1 MKRFLIAFGFACIS
15 SASAEEPQKLLD
27 ALRAE
32 LKAEIAALPKKASPE
47 EKQRNFQMESM
58 LSQTLPEGERISIE
72 EQPQLLTTLR
82 QLQVYSHS
90 KKVDELCV
98 ALIAELRERSAKA
111 AKDLQETFA
120 TTVHD
125 ALTKGFDAQSAKD
138 LDAPLAALG
147 SLKKLVQVQEYRSQG
162 RQSYSGVLQAAEQTL
177 TSFQDAL
184 IAAADPKTPRNRNTT
199 SPAETLRQMASAHGT
214 TLAEVMPRSEYLE
227 KVKAA
232 VLKVSG
238 QDEAPLSQLAFEKRT
253 DDLVR
258 SVKKLEDMDAV
269 MTKIESLMTQQRS
282 VGGYSG
288 EPNTLGQFRT
298 YLHNYN
304 DLRSGMAT
312 SLNFSSSYSNS
323 GTQALVGVK
332 NLLIRFALQRILQTP
347 ADLAQKDDENT
358 PEFLQRVLASARSTS
373 DWALVSRVLDAAQ
386 SLNLSTVA
394 SYNDTSAL
402 RTFLGGM
409 NQEKAH
415 YPSGAV
421 SAYLTALK
429 SGSLVIPVDYIGE
442 RLAAIR
448 KEFPQ
453 EYEAGLHPT
462 TSPSPLSPASAD
474 RFGRPFPPSGSYRSS
489 SGSTGLTVPAENKK
503 AFDPE
508 ARPKQP
514 ANAPKPKPTPAP
526 APTEKQKP

>member
-1 MKRFLIAFGFACIS
+1 M
-15 SASAEEPQKLLD
+15 
-27 ALRAE
+27 
-32 LKAEIAALPKKASPE
+32 
-47 EKQRNFQMESM
+47 
-58 LSQTLPEGERISIE
+58 
-72 EQPQLLTTLR
+72 
-82 QLQVYSHS
+82 
-90 KKVDELCV
+90 DE
-98 ALIAELRERSAKA
+98 
-111 AKDLQETFA
+111 
-120 TTVHD
+120 
-125 ALTKGFDAQSAKD
+125 
-138 LDAPLAALG
+138 
-147 SLKKLVQVQEYRSQG
+147 
-162 RQSYSGVLQAAEQTL
+162 
-177 TSFQDAL
+177 
-184 IAAADPKTPRNRNTT
+184 
-199 SPAETLRQMASAHGT
+199 
-214 TLAEVMPRSEYLE
+214 
-227 KVKAA
+227 
-232 VLKVSG
+232 
-238 QDEAPLSQLAFEKRT
+238 
-253 DDLVR
+253 LVR
-258 SVKKLEDMDAV
+258 SVKKLEDMEPV
-269 MTKIESLMTQQRS
+269 LTKIESLIAQQRS
-282 VGGYSG
+282 VNGYSG
-288 EPNTLGQFRT
+288 ESSVLSQFRS
-298 YLHNYN
+298 YLQNYN
-304 DLRSGMAT
+304 ELRSGTAT
-312 SLNFSSSYSNS
+312 TLSFSSSSSSS
-323 GTQALVGVK
+323 GTRALAGVK

-347 ADLAQKDDENT
+347 PDMAQKDDENT
-358 PEFLQRVLASARSTS
+358 AEFLQRVLASARSTS

-474 RFGRPFPPSGSYRSS
+474 RFGRPLPIFPSAPYRNPSS
-489 SGSTGLTVPAENKK
+489 STTITVPAENKK

-514 ANAPKPKPTPAP
+514 ANAPKPEPTPAP